1 MTQNETS
8 FSYHV
13 NIEIGAHTISMII
26 RNTTEIPD
34 SLIREMAQQRIKREI
49 KNRYTTDKHYRTQT
63 EQQFYDKMIKLS
75 NYEINN
81 LNVCEIYDLNLK
93 FKNNE
98 IINHYEKTNNVEIR
112 QSKINRNENEFN
124 FTMVR

>member
-1 MTQNETS
+1 MQNEKS

-13 NIEIGAHTISMII
+13 NIEIGAHKLSMII
-26 RNTTEIPD
+26 RNANEIPD
-34 SLIREMAQQRIKREI
+34 SLIKEMAEQRIKSEI
-49 KNRYTTDKHYRTQT
+49 QKLYTIDKHYRTQT
-63 EQQFYDKMIKLS
+63 NESFYDKMSKLS
-75 NYEINN
+75 NYEVND
-81 LNVCEIYDLNLK
+81 LSVCEIYDLNMK

-98 IINHYEKTNNVEIR
+98 IINHYEKTDNVEIR